1 MLSNQIQD
9 WLTNAG
15 SFAAGLDLLA
25 QANNATAHNSLA
37 QYLSFPFIPPHA
49 HVELTDCLKQYLI
62 EHPATMRHSPQS
74 QPAAASYRVEDPPE
88 IVRLRT
94 KGRHLLKERDAHR
107 AQLLQMVD
115 EEEKYTD
122 QDRYLTATAI
132 MEIQADIDDV
142 YQNIELYQVDG
153 TLPTVDSKRD
163 IVKETVNKMN
173 RLGSV
178 RSAVSRLKKRI
189 DKMGESPEK
198 TTLETEMMAKQVE
211 IDNLKDELGL

>member
-9 WLTNAG
+9 WLTNSG

-25 QANNATAHNSLA
+25 QANNATAHNSLG

-49 HVELTDCLKQYLI
+49 HAELTDCLKQYLI
-62 EHPATMRHSPQS
+62 AHPATVSHTSTVPPAGTSP
-74 QPAAASYRVEDPPE
+74 RDVEPPE
-88 IVRLRT
+88 IIRLRT

-122 QDRYLTATAI
+122 QDRHLTAIAI

-142 YQNIELYQVDG
+142 YQTIELYQLDG

-189 DKMGESPEK
+189 DKMEESPEK
-198 TTLETEMMAKQVE
+198 TKLKTEMMAKQVE